1 MEKISISVA
10 DCSRCGKCVN
20 ICPNNA
26 LEFEDNYPKL
36 VHPESCK
43 ECGICEEQCPTGAI
57 KLTRAPLNQGSKQ
70 NLQGEGQY
78 REASE
83 VITSLLGLGR
93 PPIGVTLVKPGQS
106 VPAGFTLFGSPTRHC
121 VSIHMASLGAAL
133 YVPADQHAC
142 AAAKAALG
150 ISELPE
156 KVRSGKIPYMHGLA
170 STEEDAAR
178 IMAEV
183 PRLPVGS
190 TIGTLVAPL
199 SSFPSPPDVILLVAK
214 PKQAMWAANAMMFE
228 KGSPRITA
236 NFAGMQASCADVT
249 AIPIKTKEV
258 NFSLGCYGC
267 RSAGKLDDDEM
278 YVGIPINRLDT
289 VVNGLKGLRR
299 SMGNSMMRAT
309 RKRKARKDAA
319 TKFRYG

>member
-1 MEKISISVA
+1 LKTVEKISIKSE
-10 DCSRCGKCVN
+10 DCSKCGKCVS

-26 LEFEDNYPKL
+26 LEFVGDYPKL
-36 VHPESCK
+36 LHPEMCT
-43 ECGICEEQCPTGAI
+43 ECGICEEQCPSAAI
-57 KLTRAPLNQGSKQ
+57 KLTKISVSEVLKQ
-70 NLQGEGQY
+70 KIQGEDQFLK
-78 REASE
+78 ASDA
-83 VITSLLGLGR
+83 ITSLLGLER
-93 PPIGVTLVKPGQS
+93 SPIGVALVKPGQS

-121 VSIHMASLGAAL
+121 VSIHVASLGAAL
-133 YVPADQHAC
+133 YVPAEQHAC

-156 KVRSGKIPYMHGLA
+156 KVRSGKISYMHGLA
-170 STEEDAAR
+170 SSEEAAAR

-199 SSFPSPPDVILLVAK
+199 TSFPFPPEVIILVAK
-214 PKQAMWAANAMMFE
+214 PKQAMWVANALMFE
-228 KGSPRITA
+228 TGSPRITA

-258 NFSLGCYGC
+258 NLSLGCYGC

-278 YVGIPINRLDT
+278 YVGIPINKLDA
-289 VVNGLKGLRR
+289 VVKGLKALRR
-299 SMGNSMMRAT
+299 AMGKLDDVSHNEEES
-309 RKRKARKDAA
+309 KK
-319 TKFRYG
+319 GCGN